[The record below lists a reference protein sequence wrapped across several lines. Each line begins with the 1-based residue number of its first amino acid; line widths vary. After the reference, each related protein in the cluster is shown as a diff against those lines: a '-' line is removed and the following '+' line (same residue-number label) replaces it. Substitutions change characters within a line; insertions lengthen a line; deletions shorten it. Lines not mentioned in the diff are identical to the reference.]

1 MKNLWK
7 YLGGAVALGYTG
19 GKVADF
25 IRGNMTA
32 QTGFLKDVFGGIA
45 DIASTPR
52 DIYDVITG
60 QGYNYLT

>member
-52 DIYDVITG
+52 DIYDVISW
-60 QGYNYLT
+60 NSFL